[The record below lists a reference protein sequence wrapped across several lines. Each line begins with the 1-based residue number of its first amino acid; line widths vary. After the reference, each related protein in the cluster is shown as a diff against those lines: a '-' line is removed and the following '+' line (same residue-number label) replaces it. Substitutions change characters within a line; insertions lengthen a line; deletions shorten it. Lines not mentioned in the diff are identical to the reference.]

1 MTTKPLKLLAEDAD
15 DIAPVSAALQDAVG
29 QMGDFS
35 YEPKARR
42 FTLALNRFR
51 WETSDEG
58 RGQRVRT
65 AVQIGGVLAAK
76 GHRLKQASVDA
87 VVSLLS
93 VTFEPDEAPGG
104 DLVFTFSGG
113 GALRLTVECVDI
125 LMADLTDPWRAAARP
140 SHPEGEEAS

>member
-1 MTTKPLKLLAEDAD
+1 MTTKPLKLMAEDTD
-15 DIAPVSAALQDAVG
+15 DIAPISAALQDAVA

-51 WETSDEG
+51 WEAGDSG

-65 AVQIGGVLAAK
+65 ALQVSGVLSAK
-76 GHRLKQASVDA
+76 GHRLKQGSIDA

-93 VTFEPDEAPGG
+93 ITFEPDEAPGG
-104 DLVFTFSGG
+104 DLVLTFSGG
-113 GALRLTVECVDI
+113 GALRLTVECVDL
-125 LMADLTDPWRAAARP
+125 LMADLTDPWRAAGRP
-140 SHPEGEEAS
+140 EHSDEEDAS